1 MKIVIEN
8 YGKTFTA
15 ELSED
20 AFTYEALEACLCLL
34 EAHGYDMDNLDGLD
48 RDTIKNASVNS

>member
-1 MKIVIEN
+1 MIIKIEN

-20 AFTYEALEACLCLL
+20 TFSYEALEACLCLL
-34 EAHGYDMDNLDGLD
+34 EAHGYNLDNLDGLD
-48 RDTIKNASVNS
+48 RDLIKNASVSN